1 LVNET
6 RGAVLAEEARVAV
19 RALDRMKGLLGRAEL
34 PSGQALVIRPCTS
47 IHTLFMRFPI
57 DVLFLDEAGGVLR
70 AIRDLQ
76 PWRLTRI
83 YPRASCV
90 AELPAGVLQRTGTD
104 EGDLV
109 RLVEP
114 IPVR

>member
-1 LVNET
+1 
-6 RGAVLAEEARVAV
+6 
-19 RALDRMKGLLGRAEL
+19 MKGLLGSAEL

-47 IHTLFMRFPI
+47 IHTFFMRFPI
-57 DVLFLDEAGGVLR
+57 DVLFLDEAGSVLR
-70 AIRDLQ
+70 AIREMR

-83 YPRASCV
+83 YPRACCV
-90 AELPAGVLQRTGTD
+90 AELPAGVLQHTGTD